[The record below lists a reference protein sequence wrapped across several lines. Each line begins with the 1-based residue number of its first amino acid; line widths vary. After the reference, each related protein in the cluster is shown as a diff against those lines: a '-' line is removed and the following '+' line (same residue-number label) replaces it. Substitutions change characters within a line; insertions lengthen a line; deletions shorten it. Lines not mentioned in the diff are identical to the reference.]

1 MGGPKKKKKSFRTQ
15 SGCPESRRAGN
26 ALWPQNPPS
35 PVPSVWLTPLDLSSP
50 QGPGDGSGPEG
61 QLAGVRVRRQ
71 QGRLMSGEL

>member
-1 MGGPKKKKKSFRTQ
+1 MGGPKKKKIFQDTIGMPRESARGQCALAAEPAFARPFCLADSF
-15 SGCPESRRAGN
+15 G
-26 ALWPQNPPS
+26 
-35 PVPSVWLTPLDLSSP
+35 SVFP